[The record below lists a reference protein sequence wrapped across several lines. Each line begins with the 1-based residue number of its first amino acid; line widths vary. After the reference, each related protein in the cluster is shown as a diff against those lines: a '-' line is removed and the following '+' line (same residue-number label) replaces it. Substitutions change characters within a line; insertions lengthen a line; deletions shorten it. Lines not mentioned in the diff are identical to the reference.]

1 MLEQI
6 NENTVDMMCK
16 RRKDCF
22 LAISFNNNC
31 MFKCKMCQIW
41 KKKEQPAIKIK
52 AEGFKDI
59 IRSLKKID
67 GYTFKG
73 ITFAGGEPLVEPEIL
88 DLVNVAAHEGFFT
101 VMSSNGYLI
110 DEEMAKRIG
119 FSGLNSINLSLD
131 SSNTETHDFLRGVRG
146 SYQRVKEAIDNLS
159 RFCNNLSIGIC
170 AVIMKP
176 NLGDILALIDWVRL
190 DKRIDGIAFQAIVQ
204 PFNTIPDQDWHI
216 REDNLLLWPDDLDK
230 TWAVMDKLIELKK
243 SGDSKIRNPAS
254 QFEIYKAYFEN
265 PRHFIKNKSCN
276 IRERA
281 LTINQSGEVSFCYI
295 LGPVGNIKEHSMKKI
310 LFSKAAEE
318 MRIKMDN
325 CKENCN
331 LLVNCFFEDEQ
342 SEAVSSSIS

>member
-1 MLEQI
+1 M
-6 NENTVDMMCK
+6 TYK

-22 LAISFNNNC
+22 LTISFNDNC
-31 MFKCKMCQIW
+31 MFRCKMCKIW
-41 KKKEQPAIKIK
+41 KKREHPAIEIK
-52 AEGFKDI
+52 TDGFKDV

-67 GYTFKG
+67 GYEFKG

-88 DLVNVAAHEGFFT
+88 DLVSVAAHEGFFT

-131 SSNTETHDFLRGVRG
+131 SHNPETHDFLRGVRG

-170 AVIMKP
+170 TVIMKP

-190 DKRIDGIAFQAIVQ
+190 EKRIDGIAFQAITQ
-204 PFNTIPDQDWHI
+204 PFNTIPDQDWRI

-243 SGDSKIRNPAS
+243 SRDSKIRNPIA
-254 QFEIYKAYFEN
+254 QFEIYKTYFAN
-265 PRHFIKNKSCN
+265 PSHFIKNKSCN
-276 IRERA
+276 IKERA
-281 LTINQSGEVSFCYI
+281 LTVNQSGEVSFCYI
-295 LGPVGNIKEHSMKKI
+295 LGPVGNIKKCSIKEI
-310 LFSKAAEE
+310 LFSEAAEK
-318 MRIKMDN
+318 MRIKMGN
-325 CKENCN
+325 CQENCN

-342 SEAVSSSIS
+342 SKTVSSSIS